1 MSDKLDYA
9 YKGVIDRVVDA
20 DTMDVTLDMGFG
32 MYTKQRLRIDG
43 FDAPETWRP
52 KNEEERK
59 HGEAATKRAKELL
72 DSDELIF
79 KTAKIAGIY
88 GRFSAEIILPDW
100 RNFSEVMISEGFE
113 KREEY
118 VVETTS

>member
-1 MSDKLDYA
+1 MSRKLDYA
-9 YKGVIDRVVDA
+9 YKGIINRVVDA

-52 KNEEERK
+52 RNEEERK

-79 KTAKIAGIY
+79 KTEKLAGIY

-100 RNFSEVMISEGFE
+100 QNFSDVMISEGYQ
-113 KREEY
+113 KKKDY
-118 VVETTS
+118 PVE